1 MSPFCCA
8 RLPFGV
14 NPVQHLSNFSVF
26 PNKATL
32 LKHLG
37 KRRGRRAPPNSLSLR
52 SFRRAAYMNTA
63 KEHSALA
70 LALCFIAY
78 NLAQSFTA
86 VFSTSHFLRA
96 FHSSSGYQHKATRAT
111 RSGRRRSTVKQRS
124 ALALL
129 CIYSLIT

>member
-1 MSPFCCA
+1 MYRVCSYY
-8 RLPFGV
+8 
-14 NPVQHLSNFSVF
+14 QSI
-26 PNKATL
+26 KATL

-124 ALALL
+124 AAGVGREVNVQCSLHIRGLDIML
-129 CIYSLIT
+129 CVRCK